1 MIKEELSGYPSID
14 KPWLK
19 YYSEEAMQSCE
30 LQCTAYELIYRG
42 NKNYPHDIALNYF
55 GHKITYGELFEKID
69 MAANAYYAAG
79 VRKNDVVIF
88 CMVNMPETIYS
99 LYALNKLGAVVN
111 LVDLR
116 TNEQQ
121 MQAYVQECNAEYVLT
136 VDIAY
141 PVMERAIRG
150 SHVKKVIVV
159 SSGESLEGIKKV
171 VYRIKTIGNRVD
183 KQVLSWKKF
192 VRLGKRSQAKTAEYE
207 KEKCFVIAH
216 TGGTTGIP
224 KGVMLSDDNINAV
237 AQGYQYL
244 GIPFKR
250 QHKYFNDL
258 PPFIIYGLTLAIH
271 TTLCYGLQVIL
282 YPVFDSKN
290 FPNEFVKYRPNHFS
304 ALSDHLKYLAES
316 KKTQKM
322 NLSFLISAGV
332 GGDSLNTV
340 MEEKVNGFLRQHH
353 CSYEVCKGYGMT
365 ELAATAVISTPKANA
380 IGSVGIPLVHNTIKI
395 VDIDTGEELSYGE
408 VGEIW
413 ISGPSIMLGY
423 YKNQEAT
430 KEIITLDETGQRWI
444 HTGDLGYINKD
455 GLLFHQGR
463 IRRIYLT
470 AVGGQPAKIFPNLVE
485 DAIKSAEPVADC
497 TVVARFKQNSAY
509 YEAVAYV
516 ILKDEAITMDQAQCS
531 DLLQKIC
538 RDRVPTYMCPV
549 EYRYVSEFPHT
560 PIGKVDFRKLEE
572 MATLNKV

>member
-1 MIKEELSGYPSID
+1 M
-14 KPWLK
+14 
-19 YYSEEAMQSCE
+19 
-30 LQCTAYELIYRG
+30 
-42 NKNYPHDIALNYF
+42 H
-55 GHKITYGELFEKID
+55 
-69 MAANAYYAAG
+69 
-79 VRKNDVVIF
+79 
-88 CMVNMPETIYS
+88 
-99 LYALNKLGAVVN
+99 
-111 LVDLR
+111 
-116 TNEQQ
+116 
-121 MQAYVQECNAEYVLT
+121 
-136 VDIAY
+136 
-141 PVMERAIRG
+141 
-150 SHVKKVIVV
+150 
-159 SSGESLEGIKKV
+159 
-171 VYRIKTIGNRVD
+171 
-183 KQVLSWKKF
+183 
-192 VRLGKRSQAKTAEYE
+192 QAKKTKACLAGYE

-224 KGVMLSDDNINAV
+224 KGVMISDNNINAV
-237 AQGYQYL
+237 ANGYQYL
-244 GIPFKR
+244 GIPFER
-250 QHKYFNDL
+250 QQKYFNDL
-258 PPFIIYGLTLAIH
+258 PPFIIYGLAVAIH

-413 ISGPSIMLGY
+413 ISGPSVMIGY
-423 YKNQEAT
+423 YHNEEAT
-430 KEIITLDETGQRWI
+430 ENVVVTDKNGTRWI
-444 HTGDLGYINKD
+444 HTGDLGYISED
-455 GLLFHQGR
+455 GLLFPKGR

-470 AVGGQPAKIFPNLVE
+470 AVEGQPAKIFPNLVE
-485 DAIKSAEPVADC
+485 EAIKGSNKVKDC
-497 TVVARFKQNSAY
+497 TVVGRFKENSTC

-516 ILKDEAITMDQAQCS
+516 VLHDEITGDEQ
-531 DLLQKIC
+531 LIEELQKIC
-538 RDRVPTYMCPV
+538 KDKVPSYMCPV
-549 EYRYVSEFPHT
+549 EYRFVKEFPHT
-560 PIGKVDFRKLEE
+560 PIGKTDFRRLEKWAE
-572 MATLNKV
+572 SV

>member
-1 MIKEELSGYPSID
+1 MLLQTCYPSID

-19 YYSEEAMQSCE
+19 YYSEEAIQSSE
-30 LQCTAYELIYRG
+30 PQCTAYELIYRN

-55 GHKITYGELFEKID
+55 GHKINYGELFEKID
-69 MAANAYYAAG
+69 MAANAFYAAG

-99 LYALNKLGAVVN
+99 LYALDKLGAVVN

-116 TNEQQ
+116 TNEEQ

-136 VDIAY
+136 VDLAY
-141 PVMERAIRG
+141 PMMEKAVQG
-150 SHVKKVIVV
+150 SRVKKVIVV
-159 SSGESLEGIKKV
+159 SPGESLTGIKKAA
-171 VYRIKTIGNRVD
+171 YNIKTFGNKLD

-192 VRLGKRSQAKTAEYE
+192 VQLGRDSQAKTAEYE

-224 KGVMLSDDNINAV
+224 KGVMISDDNINAV
-237 AQGYQYL
+237 AHGYQYL

-250 QHKYFNDL
+250 QQRYFNDL
-258 PPFIIYGLTLAIH
+258 PPFIIYGLAVAIH
-271 TTLCYGLQVIL
+271 TILCYGLQVIL
-282 YPVFDSKN
+282 YPVFDSKR
-290 FPNEFVKYRPNHFS
+290 FPEQFVKYKPNHFS
-304 ALSDHLKYLAES
+304 AVSDHLKFLSES
-316 KKTQKM
+316 NKTKKM
-322 NLSFLISAGV
+322 DFSFLITAAI
-332 GGDSLNTV
+332 GGDSLNIE
-340 MEEKVNGFLRQHH
+340 MEKEVNKFLGVHH
-353 CSYEVCKGYGMT
+353 CKYEVCKGYGMT
-365 ELAATAVISTPKANA
+365 ELAATAVTSTPKANA
-380 IGSVGIPLVHNTIKI
+380 VGSVGIPLVHNTIKV
-395 VDIDTGEELSYGE
+395 VDIDTGEELSYE
-408 VGEIW
+408 KVGEIW

-423 YKNQEAT
+423 YKNEEAT
-430 KEIITLDETGQRWI
+430 KEIITVDEAGKRWI
-444 HTGDLGYINKD
+444 HTGDLGYIDKN

-470 AVGGQPAKIFPNLVE
+470 AVEGQPAKIFPNLVE
-485 DAIKSAEPVADC
+485 DAIKSAEPVSDC

-516 ILKDEAITMDQAQCS
+516 ILRDEAMDQAQCS

-538 RDRVPTYMCPV
+538 KEKVPTYMCPV
-549 EYRYVSEFPHT
+549 EYQYVSEFPHT

-572 MATLNKV
+572 MAAQ

>member
-1 MIKEELSGYPSID
+1 MTKEELSGYPSID
-14 KPWLK
+14 KPWLQ
-19 YYSEEAMQSCE
+19 YYSEEAIQSCE
-30 LQCTAYELIYRG
+30 PQCTAYELVYRN
-42 NKNYPHDIALNYF
+42 NKNYPRDIALNYF

-69 MAANAYYAAG
+69 MVANAFYAAG

-88 CMVNMPETIYS
+88 CMVNMPETVYS

-121 MQAYVQECNAEYVLT
+121 MQTYVQECNAQYVLT
-136 VDIAY
+136 VDFAY
-141 PVMERAIRG
+141 PVIEKALRG
-150 SHVKKVIVV
+150 SHVKKKIVV
-159 SSGESLEGIKKV
+159 SPGESLRGIKKAA
-171 VYRIKTIGNRVD
+171 YSIKTFGKNVD
-183 KQVLSWKKF
+183 KHALSWKNF
-192 VRLGKRSQAKTAEYE
+192 VRLGKDGQAKTAKYE
-207 KEKCFVIAH
+207 KEKCFIIAH

-224 KGVMLSDDNINAV
+224 KGVMLSDDNINSV
-237 AQGYQYL
+237 AHGYQYL

-322 NLSFLISAGV
+322 DLSFLISAGV

-380 IGSVGIPLVHNTIKI
+380 IGSVGIPLVHNTVKI
-395 VDIDTGEELSYGE
+395 VDMDTNEELSYGK
-408 VGEIW
+408 VGEIL
-413 ISGPSIMLGY
+413 ISSPSIMLGY

-430 KEIITLDETGQRWI
+430 QEIITLDETGKKWI
-444 HTGDLGYINKD
+444 RTGDLGYINKD

-470 AVGGQPAKIFPNLVE
+470 AVDGQPAKIFPNLVE
-485 DAIKSAEPVADC
+485 EAIKSAAPVEDC
-497 TVVARFKQNSAY
+497 TVVARCKQNSAY

-516 ILKDEAITMDQAQCS
+516 ILKGEAMTMDQVQCN
-531 DLLQKIC
+531 DLFRRIC
-538 RDRVPTYMCPV
+538 KDKVPTYMCPV
-549 EYRYVSEFPHT
+549 EYRYVKEFPHT

-572 MATLNKV
+572 MAALGR

>member
-1 MIKEELSGYPSID
+1 MIAQTECELTGYPSID

-19 YYSEEAMQSCE
+19 YYSEEAIQSCE
-30 LQCTAYELIYRG
+30 PQCTAYELIYRN
-42 NKNYPHDIALNYF
+42 NKNYPRDIALNYF
-55 GHKITYGELFEKID
+55 GHKITYGRLFEKID
-69 MAANAYYAAG
+69 VVANAYYAAG

-116 TNEQQ
+116 TNEEQ
-121 MQAYVQECNAEYVLT
+121 MRAYVQECNAKYVLT
-136 VDIAY
+136 VDLAY
-141 PVMERAIRG
+141 PVMEKAILG
-150 SHVKKVIVV
+150 SRVKKIIVV
-159 SSGESLEGIKKV
+159 SPGESLTGIKKA
-171 VYRIKTIGNRVD
+171 VYSVKTIGNKVD
-183 KQVLSWKKF
+183 KKVLSWKRF
-192 VRLGKRSQAKTAEYE
+192 IRLGEKSQAKTTGYE
-207 KEKCFVIAH
+207 KGKCFVIAH

-304 ALSDHLKYLAES
+304 ALADHLKYLAES
-316 KKTQKM
+316 KRTQKM
-322 NLSFLISAGV
+322 DMSFLISAGV
-332 GGDSLNTV
+332 GGDSLNTTI
-340 MEEKVNGFLRQHH
+340 EEKVNEFLKAHH

-365 ELAATAVISTPKANA
+365 ELAAAAVTSTPKATA
-380 IGSVGIPLVHNTIKI
+380 VGSVGIPLVHNTIKI
-395 VDIDTGEELSYGE
+395 MDVDTGKELSYEE

-430 KEIITLDETGQRWI
+430 KEIITLDETGRRWI
-444 HTGDLGYINKD
+444 RTGDLGYINKN

-470 AVGGQPAKIFPNLVE
+470 AVEGQPAKIFPNLVE

-516 ILKDEAITMDQAQCS
+516 ILKDKAMTMGQTQCS
-531 DLLQKIC
+531 DLLRKIC
-538 RDRVPTYMCPV
+538 KDKVPTYMCPV
-549 EYRYVSEFPHT
+549 EYRYVREFPYT
-560 PIGKVDFRKLEE
+560 LIGKVDFRKLEE
-572 MATLNKV
+572 MAVQ